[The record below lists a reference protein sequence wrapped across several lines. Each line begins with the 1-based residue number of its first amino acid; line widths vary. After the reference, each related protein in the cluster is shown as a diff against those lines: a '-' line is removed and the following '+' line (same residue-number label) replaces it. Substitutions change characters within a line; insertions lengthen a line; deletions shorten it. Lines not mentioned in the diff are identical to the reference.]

1 MSPTIPVRIMVLESW
16 HEIPLQLDPGTAV
29 GEAKRRALLAAHAAG
44 QPEDYLVKY
53 RGAEVPEGTTTV
65 AQAGVVPN
73 ANLVV
78 LRRRRQAVR

>member
-1 MSPTIPVRIMVLESW
+1 MSPAIPVRIMVLESW

-29 GEAKRRALLAAHAAG
+29 SEAKRRALLAAHAAG
-44 QPEDYLVKY
+44 QPDEYLVKY
-53 RGAEVPEGTTTV
+53 RGAEVTEGSTTMQ
-65 AQAGVVPN
+65 QAGIVPN